1 MRRFLKLGLYSK
13 TARKHIIEAKNFVKK
28 NQFKN
33 TREDIRRFRNE
44 IFNLTENTSLK
55 EVTKLQDFYS
65 MSNVKDLIFHV
76 KEHLFTLPQISKI
89 LDDFKL
95 IFLCFNDIK
104 NLVKSKF
111 SIDFPDD
118 KNFTS
123 LKNWDQFETNN
134 PNTFTGMYNFWVKKM
149 ND

>member
-1 MRRFLKLGLYSK
+1 
-13 TARKHIIEAKNFVKK
+13 
-28 NQFKN
+28 
-33 TREDIRRFRNE
+33 
-44 IFNLTENTSLK
+44 
-55 EVTKLQDFYS
+55 

-111 SIDFPDD
+111 STDFPDD
-118 KNFTS
+118 NNFTS